1 MIQISRNSARA
12 YTTFIQS
19 LYYKV
24 YITSKIANRQ
34 RLEVLREAS
43 RRLPAFEHADSDR
56 NRKFS
61 RETLKV
67 QKETKQNVSF
77 NKCKVKECKFTL
89 LFGQWKARQS
99 RIPLEF
105 FQKKFLLEAARLR
118 NDKHSRD
125 KHDLY
130 RIVWFREWR
139 SSTRSTPKQND

>member
-34 RLEVLREAS
+34 RLEVLREES

-67 QKETKQNVSF
+67 QKRNKSKMSVSTNAKSKNANSLYSSANGKLGNRAF
-77 NKCKVKECKFTL
+77 HWNSSKRSF
-89 LFGQWKARQS
+89 FWK
-99 RIPLEF
+99 PL
-105 FQKKFLLEAARLR
+105 
-118 NDKHSRD
+118 D
-125 KHDLY
+125 
-130 RIVWFREWR
+130 
-139 SSTRSTPKQND
+139 